1 MEPRLLSFLLGALGV
16 AFGAGG
22 TLAMIRGRVIAL
34 EREVKEAKREIKNR
48 QTVDRCRD
56 EHEHVKLDFS
66 ELKQQNRDLLQ
77 MVGDL
82 GTEFRGSMKTL
93 HQRIDEVFKR

>member
-1 MEPRLLSFLLGALGV
+1 METRLLSFLLGALGV

-22 TLAMIRGRVIAL
+22 TLAMIRGRVATL
-34 EREVKEAKREIKNR
+34 EREVKEANREIKNR
-48 QTVDRCRD
+48 QTVDRCLA
-56 EHEHVKLDFS
+56 EHDHVKSGFD

-82 GTEFRGSMKTL
+82 GTEFRGSMRTL
-93 HQRIDEVFKR
+93 HKRIDEVFSR